1 MDPKAK
7 QKTAS
12 LLSTTQAFRQL
23 DPATQNALLRDLGVP
38 RPDPYA
44 VPMESPADLTARLR
58 QGGAA
63 RQNGSAQPPAAEAEP
78 GQPRAGTKPAT
89 ETLAA
94 RAGALSDELNFP
106 DFVAGLVHGTFD
118 AIVDAS
124 IRQMETFADLVSAVA
139 KGADQ
144 FTSDNI
150 TANQARDY
158 LAAQHPRELML
169 DLSGSPRLIVRPN
182 GDEELGA
189 APAWLNDYGLDG
201 RTLDDDMVEAEL
213 VPLAQ
218 RKLGE
223 NRLQMLAT
231 MVLLGMN
238 RVVVRDGTI
247 AAKLKFRAAATDKT
261 TVDYAQSQD
270 TGSPG
275 GSGWGDRGART
286 YQRHATMVSTVGV
299 NAQQDTVLDASL
311 YGEVR
316 INFASETLPLE
327 RFADSARL
335 ALLQRNAR
343 AVGTQPATATQAPV
357 QTAQPL
363 PVAPNPITPVAPA
376 TPRPAGAGA
385 GGGGQ

>member
-1 MDPKAK
+1 MDSKAI

-23 DPATQNALLRDLGVP
+23 DPAAQNALLRDLGIP
-38 RPDPYA
+38 RPEPYA
-44 VPMESPADLTARLR
+44 VPLEGPADLTARLR
-58 QGGAA
+58 QGTAA
-63 RQNGSAQPPAAEAEP
+63 PQNGQAQQEPAQQPPAGKKA
-78 GQPRAGTKPAT
+78 AT

-94 RAGALSDELNFP
+94 RAGALSDEIDFP
-106 DFVAGLVHGTFD
+106 AFVAGLVHGTFD

-144 FTSDNI
+144 FTSENI

-169 DLSGSPRLIVRPN
+169 DLSGTPRLVPRP
-182 GDEELGA
+182 A
-189 APAWLNDYGLDG
+189 ADDQADTPPAWLADYGLEG
-201 RTLDDDMVEAEL
+201 RSLDDDMIEQEL
-213 VPLAQ
+213 VPRAQ

-247 AAKLKFRAAATDKT
+247 SAKLKFRAAATDKS

-270 TGSPG
+270 TGAPG
-275 GSGWGDRGART
+275 ASSWGDRGART
-286 YQRHATMVSTVGV
+286 YGRHATLVSTVGV

-343 AVGTQPATATQAPV
+343 AVAAQPAVPAATPPAPAAA
-357 QTAQPL
+357 TP
-363 PVAPNPITPVAPA
+363 APPAPA
-376 TPRPAGAGA
+376 TPVPSRPP
-385 GGGGQ
+385 GGGQ